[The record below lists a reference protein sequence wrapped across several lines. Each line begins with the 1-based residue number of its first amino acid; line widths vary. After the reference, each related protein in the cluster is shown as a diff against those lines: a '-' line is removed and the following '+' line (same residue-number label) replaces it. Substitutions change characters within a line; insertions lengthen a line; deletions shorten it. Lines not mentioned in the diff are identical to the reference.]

1 MAMSEHLMSTSRMEA
16 FSDGVIAILM
26 TIMVLELHAPTDVTW
41 HALRPLLPIFL
52 AYVLS
57 FVFVGI
63 YWANHH
69 HMLQL
74 ADRVNGGILWANLHL
89 LFWLSM
95 VPFATAWMGEHHDAS
110 LPTASYG
117 VVMACA
123 GAAYGLLQGSIIRD
137 QGAGSRLAA
146 ALGRDWK
153 GRGSI
158 VTCAIAIPVAFYNPA
173 ISQLL
178 YIIVALIWLVPDS
191 RIEKMLRQG

>member
-1 MAMSEHLMSTSRMEA
+1 MSTSRMEA

-26 TIMVLELHAPTDVTW
+26 TIMVLELHAPEDVTW
-41 HALRPLLPIFL
+41 HALRPLLPVFL

-95 VPFATAWMGEHHDAS
+95 VPFATAWMGEHHEAS
-110 LPTASYG
+110 LPTAVYG

-123 GAAYGLLQGSIIRD
+123 GAAYTLLQRAIIRD
-137 QGAGSRLAA
+137 QGPSSRLAA
-146 ALGRDWK
+146 ALGPDRK
-153 GRGSI
+153 GRGS
-158 VTCAIAIPVAFYNPA
+158 TAACALAIPVAFYNPL

-178 YIIVALIWLVPDS
+178 YITVALIWLVPDS